1 MMEKNYE
8 TIYERAAKDYLSEL
22 DHRGMSAKTTQAYA
36 KALNYFKEFKS
47 ETSKWESAPSLTDAR
62 GFRDAL
68 LDKGTSKKTVCYYL
82 GVLRV
87 FFEFST
93 DEELGEERYFESNP
107 FPKKIF
113 PVIKKS
119 EESKTYDKV
128 LGAED
133 IKKLYANVRTSFTEN
148 WERNYAIVTL
158 LLDGK
163 IRNAE
168 LLDLRLSDIHFADE
182 DEPFDYV
189 IVRHGKGDK
198 YREVDLTG
206 ISVTAIKL
214 YLRSGIRPADLSG
227 EDYLFGTT
235 AAHEFGTNRSEKI
248 EWHRGTSAWLSALV
262 ERHVKKVTGKE
273 GFRTHSLRHNGAIME
288 LNSGASM
295 EQIQAELGHSSVS
308 TTHIYAGKLMSK
320 RHRVNMSEVYAARDE
335 WAERNKEM
343 LEGA

>member
-1 MMEKNYE
+1 MMERNYE
-8 TIYERAAKDYLSEL
+8 TVYDRAVKDYLSEL
-22 DHRGMSAKTTQAYA
+22 EHKGMSAKTTQIYS
-36 KALNYFKEFKS
+36 KTLKYFKEFKS
-47 ETSKWESAPSLTDAR
+47 ENNGWETAPSLTDAR

-82 GVLRV
+82 SVLRV
-87 FFEFST
+87 FFEFAS
-93 DEELGEERYFESNP
+93 DDELGEDQYFELNP

-119 EESKTYDKV
+119 EESKPYEKV
-128 LGAED
+128 LDAED
-133 IKKLYANVRTSFTEN
+133 IKKLYANVRTAFTEF
-148 WERNYAIVTL
+148 WERNYAIVCL
-158 LLDGK
+158 LLDSK

-168 LLDLRLSDIHFADE
+168 LLDLRLSDIHFADD
-182 DEPFDYV
+182 DEPYDYV

-198 YREVDLTG
+198 YREIDLTG

-214 YLRSGIRPADLSG
+214 YLKSGIRPADVSDN
-227 EDYLFGTT
+227 DYLFGTT
-235 AAHEFGTNRSEKI
+235 AAHKFGTNRSEKI
-248 EWHRGTSAWLSALV
+248 DWHRGTSDWLSELV
-262 ERHVKKVTGKE
+262 ERHVKNVTGKE

-295 EQIQAELGHSSVS
+295 EQIQSELGHSSVQ
-308 TTHIYAGKLMSK
+308 TTHLYAGRLQSK
-320 RHRVNMSEVYAARDE
+320 RHRVNMSEVYTVRDE

>member
-1 MMEKNYE
+1 MTNFEMSFD
-8 TIYERAAKDYLSEL
+8 RAAKDYLSEL
-22 DHRGMSAKTTQAYA
+22 EHKDMSSKTIKAYSDSI
-36 KALNYFKEFKS
+36 KYFKNYKS
-47 ETSKWESAPSLTDAR
+47 ETSGWETAPNLTDAR

-82 GVLRV
+82 GNLRV
-87 FFEFST
+87 FFEFAT
-93 DEELGEERYFESNP
+93 DAELGEDRYFESNP

-119 EESKTYDKV
+119 EEAKTYDKV
-128 LGAED
+128 LDADD
-133 IKKLYANVRTSFTEN
+133 IKKLFANVRTSYTEM
-148 WERNYAIVTL
+148 WERNYAIICL

-168 LLDLRLSDIHFADE
+168 LLDLRLSDVHFADDE
-182 DEPFDYV
+182 EPFDYV
-189 IVRHGKGDK
+189 VIRHGKGDK

-214 YLRSGIRPADLSG
+214 YLKSGIRPSDLS
-227 EDYLFGTT
+227 DDDFLFGTT
-235 AAHEFGTNRSEKI
+235 AYHEFGTQRDKQI
-248 EWHRGTSAWLSALV
+248 EWHRGTSVWLSSLV

-295 EQIQAELGHSSVS
+295 EQIQSELGHSSVS
-308 TTHIYAGKLMSK
+308 TTHIYAGRLMSK
-320 RHRVNMSEVYAARDE
+320 RHRVNMSEVYAVRDE